1 MPEWRQ
7 TKPPPRGDRSIRIPT
22 IDISEEAERHVIVAS
37 GTSKVYQG
45 HPTTLLMPDG
55 KTMHCVW
62 TYNHGGPCG
71 PMKRSDDGGRTWS
84 ELLTVPENWRKVYNC
99 PTIHRLT
106 DPAGKSRLFVFA
118 ARGPIDGM
126 HQARSDDDGKTW
138 TPMASNGL
146 VCVMPFCTI
155 LSIEDGKRLLGMTNI
170 RRPNETEEDY
180 SNVVAQST
188 SPDGGLTWS
197 PWRIVL
203 DMPGHKPSEP
213 ALIRSPDGKQ
223 LLCLMRENNRSY
235 NSWMMQSDDEGATW
249 SEPKQLPASLSG
261 DRHMPRYAP
270 DGRLVVCY
278 RDTAAESPTKDHFV
292 AWVGTYEDI
301 IAGREGVYRVKLLH
315 SYAGKDC
322 GYPGLELLPDGTLV
336 ATTYVKY
343 RPGPEKHSVVS
354 VRFKLDEVDQKLQ
367 TGEQVVRQG
376 ASSLYTPSG
385 PNLAKEAKVTA
396 SSQFRL
402 APFPAENATD
412 GRLTLNG
419 RWVSDAGDRH
429 WLQLSW
435 PDKQTI
441 GRVRVWTGYPGRPQL
456 AVTDYTIQYRDGEA
470 WQVAAT
476 VTDNDRPGP
485 EQCNDLAF
493 PAVTTTQLR
502 MEITRTPTGH
512 ARVFEIEVYGE
523 GSEAAQLSDQSQ
535 LFVDDAL
542 VASRRGVVR
551 RCHPCRKLP
560 QPVLE
565 PERPW
570 ESKGIDERVYVY
582 GTVLHDPESGGFR
595 MWYNR
600 HAIMLYATSKDGVHW
615 ERPALGLYEHAG
627 SKENNIVFT
636 GVASPSIIL
645 DTLETDPKQRY
656 KMLAYSGGIDE
667 RGRGY
672 YAAHS
677 ADGLRWTFYPENPVL
692 SSGDTC
698 TLAQDP
704 KTGEYLAFHKRTH
717 AHRGH
722 PRRLVY
728 LATSTDMQT
737 WSKPRLAMAPDEIDD
752 ALTRIEGGLY
762 SQFYNLS
769 VFPYAGQFLGLVT
782 HFRFTGS
789 PNEQGPVQSPDDGPI
804 DVQIVH
810 SRDGRTWSRCEDRTP
825 VIPNGPHAYDA
836 GSILGVSNGPV
847 IVGDE
852 MWVYYTAITT
862 THGGYLPKKRITIAR
877 AAWGLDGFVSLDAGG
892 DDGMVETVPLVP
904 SGDRLFVNA
913 DSSKG
918 ELRVEVI
925 DSEGRPVPGYRDH
938 DCTPTRADSVRHHIR
953 WGERAQLPDD
963 RPIRL
968 RFHLR
973 DASLFSYAIR

>member
-1 MPEWRQ
+1 
-7 TKPPPRGDRSIRIPT
+7 
-22 IDISEEAERHVIVAS
+22 
-37 GTSKVYQG
+37 
-45 HPTTLLMPDG
+45 
-55 KTMHCVW
+55 
-62 TYNHGGPCG
+62 
-71 PMKRSDDGGRTWS
+71 
-84 ELLTVPENWRKVYNC
+84 
-99 PTIHRLT
+99 
-106 DPAGKSRLFVFA
+106 
-118 ARGPIDGM
+118 
-126 HQARSDDDGKTW
+126 
-138 TPMASNGL
+138 
-146 VCVMPFCTI
+146 
-155 LSIEDGKRLLGMTNI
+155 
-170 RRPNETEEDY
+170 
-180 SNVVAQST
+180 
-188 SPDGGLTWS
+188 
-197 PWRIVL
+197 
-203 DMPGHKPSEP
+203 
-213 ALIRSPDGKQ
+213 
-223 LLCLMRENNRSY
+223 
-235 NSWMMQSDDEGATW
+235 
-249 SEPKQLPASLSG
+249 
-261 DRHMPRYAP
+261 
-270 DGRLVVCY
+270 
-278 RDTAAESPTKDHFV
+278 
-292 AWVGTYEDI
+292 
-301 IAGREGVYRVKLLH
+301 
-315 SYAGKDC
+315 
-322 GYPGLELLPDGTLV
+322 
-336 ATTYVKY
+336 
-343 RPGPEKHSVVS
+343 
-354 VRFKLDEVDQKLQ
+354 
-367 TGEQVVRQG
+367 
-376 ASSLYTPSG
+376 
-385 PNLAKEAKVTA
+385 
-396 SSQFRL
+396 
-402 APFPAENATD
+402 
-412 GRLTLNG
+412 
-419 RWVSDAGDRH
+419 
-429 WLQLSW
+429 
-435 PDKQTI
+435 
-441 GRVRVWTGYPGRPQL
+441 
-456 AVTDYTIQYRDGEA
+456 
-470 WQVAAT
+470 
-476 VTDNDRPGP
+476 
-485 EQCNDLAF
+485 
-493 PAVTTTQLR
+493 